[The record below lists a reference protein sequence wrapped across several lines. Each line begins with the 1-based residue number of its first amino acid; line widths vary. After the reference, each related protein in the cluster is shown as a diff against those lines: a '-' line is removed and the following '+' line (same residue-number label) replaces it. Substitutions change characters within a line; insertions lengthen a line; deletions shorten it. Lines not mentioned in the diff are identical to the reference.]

1 VYEGKS
7 WCAGYNRFV
16 TGVRLTFLP
25 PERQAERM
33 IKRRHLLLFTLLF
46 AGSLPA
52 GAAQVLKVAA
62 SAIPHA
68 QILEFIKPQ
77 LRAKGIELQVKVF
90 TDYIQPNLQVAER
103 QLDANFFQHQPY
115 LDAFNKEHGTHLV
128 AVPDS
133 AVHVE
138 PFGAYSHKIKQVTQL
153 QDGSRI
159 AVPND
164 PSNSARALLLLQKQ
178 GLIKLKDPANIL
190 ATAHDIVWN
199 PKHLQIREL
208 EAATLPRVLDDVDVA
223 LINTN
228 YALAAGLDP
237 RKDALFIEGA
247 DSPYANLVAAR
258 PDNVNSPAI
267 RELVAAL
274 RSPAAKQF
282 VLDQYHGAVVAT
294 F

>member
-1 VYEGKS
+1 
-7 WCAGYNRFV
+7 
-16 TGVRLTFLP
+16 
-25 PERQAERM
+25 M
-33 IKRRHLLLFTLLF
+33 IKRRHLLLFALSL

-77 LRAKGIELQVKVF
+77 LRAKGIDLQVKVF
-90 TDYIQPNLQVAER
+90 TDYIQPNLQVEER

-115 LDAFNKEHGTHLV
+115 LDAFNKEHGTHII
-128 AVPDS
+128 AVPNS

-138 PFGAYSHKIKQVTQL
+138 PFGAYSHRIKQVAQL
-153 QDGSRI
+153 KDGARI

-164 PSNSARALLLLQKQ
+164 PSNSARSLLLLQKQ
-178 GLIKLKDPANIL
+178 GLIKLKDPSNIF

-237 RKDALFIEGA
+237 RKDALFIEGS

-274 RSPAAKQF
+274 RSPEARKY
-282 VLDQYHGAVVAT
+282 VVDTYHGAVVTT

>member
-1 VYEGKS
+1 
-7 WCAGYNRFV
+7 
-16 TGVRLTFLP
+16 
-25 PERQAERM
+25 M
-33 IKRRHLLLFTLLF
+33 IKRRHILLFALLL

-77 LRAKGIELQVKVF
+77 LRARGIDLQVKVF
-90 TDYIQPNLQVAER
+90 TDYIQPNLQVEER

-115 LDAFNKEHGTHLV
+115 LDAFNKEHGTHIV
-128 AVPDS
+128 AVPNS

-138 PFGAYSHKIKQVTQL
+138 PFGAYSHKIKQVAQL
-153 QDGSRI
+153 KDGARI

-164 PSNSARALLLLQKQ
+164 PSNSARSLLLLQKQ
-178 GLIKLKDPANIL
+178 GLIKLKDPSNIF

-228 YALAAGLDP
+228 YALSAGLDP
-237 RKDALFIEGA
+237 RKDAMFIEGS

-274 RSPAAKQF
+274 RSPEAKKY
-282 VLDQYHGAVVAT
+282 VVDTYRGAVVTT

>member
-1 VYEGKS
+1 MI
-7 WCAGYNRFV
+7 NRRTLV
-16 TGVRLTFLP
+16 LTT
-25 PERQAERM
+25 
-33 IKRRHLLLFTLLF
+33 LLL
-46 AGSLPA
+46 AGSLPVS
-52 GAAQVLKVAA
+52 AAQVLKVAA

-77 LRAKGIELQVKVF
+77 LRAKGIDLQVKVF
-90 TDYIQPNLQVAER
+90 TDYIQPNLQVEER

-115 LDAFNKEHGTHLV
+115 LDAFNREHGTHIV
-128 AVPDS
+128 AVPNS

-138 PFGAYSHKIKQVTQL
+138 PFGGYSHKIRQIAQL
-153 QDGSRI
+153 RDGARI

-164 PSNSARALLLLQKQ
+164 PSNSARSLLLLQKQ
-178 GLIKLKDPANIL
+178 GLIKLEDPSNIL

-237 RKDALFIEGA
+237 KKDALFIEGA

-274 RSPAAKQF
+274 RSPEAKKF
-282 VLDQYHGAVVAT
+282 VIDNYHGAVVAT